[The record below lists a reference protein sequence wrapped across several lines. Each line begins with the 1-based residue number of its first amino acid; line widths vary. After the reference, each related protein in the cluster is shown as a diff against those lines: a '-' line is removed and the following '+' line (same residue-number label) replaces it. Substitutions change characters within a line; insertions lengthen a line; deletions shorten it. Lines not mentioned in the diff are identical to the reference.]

1 MTRRFV
7 KAVTL
12 EGPRQLRLRHYPWPA
27 VGEGAAVVRIEF
39 AGICGTDKHSYQ
51 GRMVQYGG
59 RRLPLPIIP
68 GHENVGII
76 EELGGEVLDHD
87 GQRLSVGDRVVVAP
101 NLPCGRCYSCRN
113 NHPYY
118 FCTAK
123 RDYGN
128 NLSAAQ
134 PPHLFGGW
142 SERLYA
148 LPGSRIFRY
157 PDGLPPELGALIE
170 PMAVTA
176 CLDKAK
182 SWSSE
187 WEPFR
192 LGDMVAV
199 LGAGPIGL
207 CHVAKA
213 RLLGAGAV
221 LATDLSG
228 FRLRIARLFGA
239 TEVADGRDAEGVA
252 ERVRRL
258 TGGRG
263 ADVVVDCT
271 GVPAGFRQALDLI
284 REGGM
289 VLEVGSFVDGGEIGV
304 NPHRHI
310 LAKSARVIGVGGDDL
325 SAYATSIRM
334 IEASRRLIPWE
345 AAITHRFALED
356 AEQAMATACG
366 PDSMKVVFQSSA
378 ST

>member
-1 MTRRFV
+1 MGRSFV
-7 KAVTL
+7 KAATQ
-12 EGPRQLRLRHYPWPA
+12 GPRQLRVQNDPWLT
-27 VGEGAAVVRIEF
+27 VGEGAAIVRIEF
-39 AGICGTDKHSYQ
+39 AGICGTDKHSCQ
-51 GRMVQYGG
+51 GDIVQYGG
-59 RRLPLPIIP
+59 KRLPLPIIP
-68 GHENVGII
+68 GHENVGVI
-76 EELGGEVLDHD
+76 EEMGGEILDHD
-87 GQRLSVGDRVVVAP
+87 GQPLSVGDRVVVAP

-113 NHPYY
+113 HRPYY

-123 RDYGN
+123 HDYGN
-128 NLSAAQ
+128 NLSAADS
-134 PPHLFGGW
+134 PHLFGGW
-142 SERLYA
+142 SEYLYA
-148 LPGSRIFRY
+148 LPGSQLFRY
-157 PDGLPPELGALIE
+157 PDSLPPELGALIE

-192 LGDMVAV
+192 VGDMVAV
-199 LGAGPIGL
+199 LGVGPIGL

-213 RLLGAGAV
+213 RLLGAGAI

-228 FRLRIARLFGA
+228 FRLGVARSFGA
-239 TEVADGRDAEGVA
+239 TEVADAADVTAC
-252 ERVRRL
+252 VRRL

-271 GVPAGFRQALDLI
+271 GVPVGFRQALDLI

-289 VLEVGSFVDGGEIGV
+289 VLEVGNFVDSGEIGI

-310 LAKSARVIGVGGDDL
+310 LVKCARIIGVGGDDL
-325 SAYATSIRM
+325 AAYATSIRL
-334 IEASRRLIPWE
+334 IEASRRVMPWE

-356 AEQAMATACG
+356 AEDAMAAARG

-378 ST
+378 S